1 MKEIYVPPHLHIY
14 MCNLDIYICEG
25 AKEGERE
32 RSYPF
37 ILHLPPPLYFLYIKR
52 KEGAASLG
60 GRKSQRKINELR

>member
-32 RSYPF
+32 KLSIYF
-37 ILHLPPPLYFLYIKR
+37 TPPPRSLYLFRMKR
-52 KEGAASLG
+52 KRE
-60 GRKSQRKINELR
+60 